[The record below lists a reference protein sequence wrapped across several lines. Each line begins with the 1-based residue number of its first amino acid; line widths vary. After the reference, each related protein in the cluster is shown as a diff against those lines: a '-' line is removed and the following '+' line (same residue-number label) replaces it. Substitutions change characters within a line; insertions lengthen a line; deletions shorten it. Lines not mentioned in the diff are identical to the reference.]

1 MRQQQQQQTQLQQQ
15 QQQMRDA
22 EPKLPARPASASE
35 LAAARAAAYE
45 DEMTRIQQRQRETSQ
60 CVCGQPCLSL
70 LALLT
75 APLRVCVYAGPII
88 PRWPPRSLF
97 SSHTR
102 PIDSTVYARRHGMT
116 DVLGLCVAG
125 CMRRT
130 VRQRW
135 RRRRR
140 CARRCGRASR
150 SSRPSSRS
158 TPLMGRR
165 CSAAA
170 PNARPHSPATEST
183 RQNRSSAGQPWNSS
197 WPVHGTHGKRTRRS
211 QMRWV
216 DERRFHFTSLRG
228 REGKRRDS
236 LPRAKRWE
244 PGARGGAHG
253 RCVVAGLG
261 VGSGVAVDLNGD
273 TAILLWRQHS
283 APVHSDGTPSRTHT
297 RTASACCPSRAEAR
311 AGSAS
316 ARHV

>member
-1 MRQQQQQQTQLQQQ
+1 MKVEEATAERHQQLQQQQLQMQMQQQQQMRQQQQQQTQLQQQ

-75 APLRVCVYAGPII
+75 APRRVCVYAGPII

-216 DERRFHFTSLRG
+216 DERRFHFTSRTGGEEKRLTAESEAVGAWSAR
-228 REGKRRDS
+228 RRPWQVRRCRAWRGKRCGCRS
-236 LPRAKRWE
+236 ER
-244 PGARGGAHG
+244 
-253 RCVVAGLG
+253 
-261 VGSGVAVDLNGD
+261 
-273 TAILLWRQHS
+273 
-283 APVHSDGTPSRTHT
+283 
-297 RTASACCPSRAEAR
+297 
-311 AGSAS
+311 
-316 ARHV
+316 